1 MAYGVLY
8 EFHRTSTNGA
18 DMLITISQK
27 GYNGAVKKRAL
38 GRAPVIKRDN
48 NGHIY
53 GTSCELYA
61 ECLVDGEFSHLYTSD
76 AYEYKVE
83 VYKNNTLLWAGFVS
97 PELYS
102 EPDIAPPYD
111 VQIIATDGL
120 GELKNYNFNKRGV
133 ASILDHI
140 KALMSN
146 TGIDLGFNVVSGL
159 RYIDENGA
167 ASAIKDILNV
177 KLDLDH
183 EEGNTCYDVLQGI
196 LSSLNANITQHNGSY
211 LMFRETDFI
220 SKAGAN
226 GVEAFTAAGNNIN
239 LGVASFGT
247 MKANQWWPVG
257 QLSTVIEPAKNQ
269 IVLKSPNHYKGNV
282 LRFDNWTTSEM
293 ASFSEAENAY
303 ILPGANSYIT
313 QTVDFGGHQVGYR
326 LGLRVRARNV
336 GTATEEEQNIGL
348 KVEMEGQTST
358 VGPNYWLVKPATGGR
373 RPTSGYMWRNTESS
387 FEEDLTT
394 PSEAEDASDAQDIDI
409 VLPLYREGLRAFAY
423 AKRIKLTIFNPKG
436 LYNIHVYDVSLVK
449 YEQIKGYEA
458 NVTID
463 NMARESESDVNL
475 TITAGDLAP
484 AAGNVFMTGLPLRPT
499 DSEVITKWQIEN
511 NASQDYLAAM
521 AFDYSRGISLPRM
534 KYSGILNVPGSAT
547 VLPTLFLRD
556 GTYYFPHTYS
566 YDLYSDEITVELIS
580 ISAADVSLSSV
591 AISQS
596 AEAVGTMGATTGGTS
611 GGGGAVSIPRD
622 KQMSDT
628 SDNAVENKVIKAYV
642 DQAKKDVEDLLASM
656 WQLIGDRVV
665 TDKKT
670 VVENDLIVE
679 GDVATGGSGGGTAA
693 AGTVTGVLV
702 GSDRYEDVTAGLLD
716 LTEAFNKID
725 VSEQLKDYLPLIG
738 GTLTGNLSVQKTSGD
753 STIYLGTG
761 GAVLYGETEKETALY
776 NSGDGYPAIKVKAG
790 TAHPIFRYNYKDNIV
805 LHSGNIG
812 SYAIGKDANGKVTSN
827 VDLQNAS
834 IRFYK
839 ADSSLRGI
847 LGAVGDDT
855 TNNLY
860 WYNNSAWKTIA
871 FTDSTVAAANQLV
884 TSAGDATVT
893 TSTEQT
899 TIYGNLWV
907 WAQGDTDRQIKLRNN
922 RSDLFTT
929 LKADGSA
936 EIFVSAPYSLKL
948 GTANTT
954 RLVVN
959 SSGNVTIGESDLAG
973 TDAKLYVHGKV
984 AAGALNV
991 SSILTSTNNSGFDI
1005 VAHGG
1010 AATAR
1015 IFLTK
1020 GTLRPWTED
1029 NGLIDLGL
1037 SNIRWRTLYAVGANL
1052 SGAATIG
1059 GTLSVSGKTTISN
1072 DLVVSGDVSTGGDG
1086 TGTGAAGT
1094 VTAIAVNGQTYE
1106 PTAGIVT
1113 IPDYPTSLTW
1123 SAINDR
1129 PTHLSDFTDDVVAGK
1144 YLPLIG
1150 GTLTGNL
1157 SVQKTSGD
1165 STIYLGTGGA
1175 VLYGETE
1182 KETALYNSG
1191 DGYPAIKV
1199 KAGTAHP
1206 IFRYNYK
1213 DNIVLH
1219 SGNIGSYAIGKDA
1232 NGKVTSNVD
1241 LQNASIR
1248 FYKADSSLRGILGAV
1263 GDDTTNNLYWYNN
1276 SAWKTIAFTDST
1288 VAAANQLVTSAGDA
1302 TVTTSTEQTTIY
1314 GNLWVW
1320 AQGDTD
1326 RQIKLRNN
1334 RSDLFTTLKADGSAE
1349 IFVSA
1354 PYSLKLGTA
1363 NTTRLVVN
1371 SSGNVTIGES
1381 DLAGTDAKLYVHG
1394 KVAAGALNVSS
1405 ILTSTNNS
1413 GFDIVAHGG
1422 AATARIFLTKG
1433 TLRPWTEDN
1442 GLIDLGLSNIRWRT
1456 LYAVGANL
1464 SGAATIGGTL
1474 SVTGKTTIS
1483 NDLVVSGDVS
1493 TGGNGGG
1500 SSSGGSGDSLCLG
1513 PVELDMQSITS
1524 LGTFTQAQMDGFGL
1538 TTAVI
1543 SNMLAGLYTKVIG
1556 LGGGDVYDYNGFGTI
1571 GSIIRLFLRQGN
1583 GESVDYTYT
1592 LYYDGSKWTITEN

>member
-348 KVEMEGQTST
+348 KVEMEGQTPT

-463 NMARESESDVNL
+463 NMARESESDVDL

-499 DSEVITKWQIEN
+499 DSEVITKWQIGN
-511 NASQDYLAAM
+511 DNAQDYLAIM

-547 VLPTLFLRD
+547 GLPTLFLRD

-656 WQLIGDRVV
+656 WQLIGDRVI

-679 GDVATGGSGGGTAA
+679 GDVATGGSGSGTSA

-725 VSEQLKDYLPLIG
+725 VSEQLKDYLPLSGGVID
-738 GTLTGNLSVQKTSGD
+738 GTLMNPLTIKTSAAEVGIPM
-753 STIYLGTG
+753 SVNNSAKMWVGWNSSY
-761 GAVLYGETEKETALY
+761 GAYLY
-776 NSGDGYPAIKVKAG
+776 NSASSKYLGIKDDGTPHFNGSTLI
-790 TAHPIFRYNYKDNIV
+790 
-805 LHSGNIG
+805 HSGNIKDHKAG
-812 SYAIGKDANGKVTSN
+812 DSTLLGGKAVNEFAYVGVYPEQGNYNYSMQSGIYRSNGKEEGLPNTNSGCSVIHTNFDS
-827 VDLQNAS
+827 
-834 IRFYK
+834 K
-839 ADSSLRGI
+839 AANQLFLDRTKDFFAYRRKTG
-847 LGAVGDDT
+847 GE
-855 TNNLY
+855 
-860 WYNNSAWKTIA
+860 WSAWKTIA
-871 FTDSTVAAANQLV
+871 FTDSTVAAANKIV
-884 TSAGDATVT
+884 TSGGADAV
-893 TSTEQT
+893 
-899 TIYGNLWV
+899 V
-907 WAQGDTDRQIKLRNN
+907 
-922 RSDLFTT
+922 
-929 LKADGSA
+929 
-936 EIFVSAPYSLKL
+936 VS
-948 GTANTT
+948 
-954 RLVVN
+954 
-959 SSGNVTIGESDLAG
+959 SSGNVLIGTATDNGTGYKLQVSGGIHTTGNLTLTGFAKANRFSTEGNYGLWKGSAYASGLAATDIALVGTTIG
-973 TDAKLYVHGKV
+973 LYSPVTM
-984 AAGALNV
+984 
-991 SSILTSTNNSGFDI
+991 TSTL
-1005 VAHGG
+1005 A
-1010 AATAR
+1010 
-1015 IFLTK
+1015 
-1020 GTLRPWTED
+1020 
-1029 NGLIDLGL
+1029 
-1037 SNIRWRTLYAVGANL
+1037 
-1052 SGAATIG
+1052 
-1059 GTLSVSGKTTISN
+1059 VSGKTTISN
-1072 DLVVSGDVSTGGDG
+1072 DLVVSGDVSTGGSG

-1094 VTAIAVNGQTYE
+1094 VTGIAVNGQTYE

-1123 SAINDR
+1123 SAIDGR
-1129 PTHLSDFTDDVVAGK
+1129 PTHLSDFTDDVVSGK
-1144 YLPLIG
+1144 YLPLSGGVID
-1150 GTLTGNL
+1150 GTLMNPLTI
-1157 SVQKTSGD
+1157 KTSAAEVGIPM
-1165 STIYLGTGGA
+1165 SVNNSAKMWVGWNSSYGA
-1175 VLYGETE
+1175 Y
-1182 KETALYNSG
+1182 LYNSASSKYLG
-1191 DGYPAIKV
+1191 IKDDGTPHFNGSTLI
-1199 KAGTAHP
+1199 
-1206 IFRYNYK
+1206 
-1213 DNIVLH
+1213 H
-1219 SGNIGSYAIGKDA
+1219 SGNIKDHKAGDSTLLGGKA
-1232 NGKVTSNVD
+1232 VNEFAYVGVYPEQGNYNYSMQSGIYRSNGKEEGLPNTNSGCSVIHTNFDS
-1241 LQNASIR
+1241 
-1248 FYKADSSLRGILGAV
+1248 KAANQLFLDRTKDFFAYRRKTGGE
-1263 GDDTTNNLYWYNN
+1263 W

-1288 VAAANQLVTSAGDA
+1288 VAAANKIVTSGGADA
-1302 TVTTSTEQTTIY
+1302 V
-1314 GNLWVW
+1314 V
-1320 AQGDTD
+1320 
-1326 RQIKLRNN
+1326 
-1334 RSDLFTTLKADGSAE
+1334 
-1349 IFVSA
+1349 VS
-1354 PYSLKLGTA
+1354 
-1363 NTTRLVVN
+1363 
-1371 SSGNVTIGES
+1371 SSGNVLIGTATDNGTGYKLQVSGGIHTTGNLTLTGFAKANRFSTEGNYGLWKGSAYASGLAATDIALVGTTIG
-1381 DLAGTDAKLYVHG
+1381 LYSPVTM
-1394 KVAAGALNVSS
+1394 
-1405 ILTSTNNS
+1405 TST
-1413 GFDIVAHGG
+1413 
-1422 AATARIFLTKG
+1422 L
-1433 TLRPWTEDN
+1433 
-1442 GLIDLGLSNIRWRT
+1442 
-1456 LYAVGANL
+1456 AV
-1464 SGAATIGGTL
+1464 S
-1474 SVTGKTTIS
+1474 GKTTIS

-1513 PVELDMQSITS
+1513 PVELDMQSISS

-1538 TTAVI
+1538 TTTVI
-1543 SNMLAGLYTKVIG
+1543 SNMLAGLYTKVINWG
-1556 LGGGDVYDYNGFGTI
+1556 VGDVYDYNGFGVI
-1571 GSIIRLFLRQGN
+1571 GSIIRLYFRQGN

-1592 LYYDGSKWTITEN
+1592 LYYDKTKWTVTEN

>member
-83 VYKNNTLLWAGFVS
+83 VYKNDTLLWAGFVS

-226 GVEAFTAAGNNIN
+226 GVEAFTATGNNIN

-348 KVEMEGQTST
+348 KVEMEGQTSA

-499 DSEVITKWQIEN
+499 DSEVITKWQIGN

-702 GSDRYEDVTAGLLD
+702 GNDRYEDVTAGLLD

-725 VSEQLKDYLPLIG
+725 VSDQLKDYLPLSGGVLQADSADMLVINRLSSTSSAYITFKGNNSLRGRIG
-738 GTLTGNLSVQKTSGD
+738 FDASNNPIVQDINYGTGNQTL
-753 STIYLGTG
+753 IH
-761 GAVLYGETEKETALY
+761 A
-776 NSGDGYPAIKVKAG
+776 
-790 TAHPIFRYNYKDNIV
+790 
-805 LHSGNIG
+805 GNIG
-812 SYAIGKDANGKVTSN
+812 SQSVDSAKVLSTSFHENINYSPKTSQLKLIRSTDGNALTNGFPLDYVSGLSVMAGYTGWQMVTYGN
-827 VDLQNAS
+827 WTGEPNP
-834 IRFYK
+834 RFR
-839 ADSSLRGI
+839 SL
-847 LGAVGDDT
+847 GDDG
-855 TNNLY
+855 N
-860 WYNNSAWKTIA
+860 WSPWKTIA
-871 FTDSTVAAANQLV
+871 FTDSNVASATKLQTARTIWGQSFNGSANIGDNGKGQWLFLNSGGEGIYISGAAISWHNSQN
-884 TSAGDATVT
+884 TWSAGGIV
-893 TSTEQT
+893 
-899 TIYGNLWV
+899 
-907 WAQGDTDRQIKLRNN
+907 
-922 RSDLFTT
+922 F
-929 LKADGSA
+929 
-936 EIFVSAPYSLKL
+936 
-948 GTANTT
+948 
-954 RLVVN
+954 N
-959 SSGNVTIGESDLAG
+959 SSGNVTIGASDSA
-973 TDAKLYVHGKV
+973 
-984 AAGALNV
+984 
-991 SSILTSTNNSGFDI
+991 STNYRFYVDGTANISGKTYI
-1005 VAHGG
+1005 GSEGEAML
-1010 AATAR
+1010 
-1015 IFLTK
+1015 FL
-1020 GTLRPWTED
+1020 R
-1029 NGLIDLGL
+1029 
-1037 SNIRWRTLYAVGANL
+1037 RTNYHSYIVGASTIAISTNGS
-1052 SGAATIG
+1052 SGNIAAVFQKDKAANFLG
-1059 GTLSVSGKTTISN
+1059 AVSMASTLSVTGKTTISN
-1072 DLVVSGDVSTGGDG
+1072 DLVVSGDVSTGGSG
-1086 TGTGAAGT
+1086 ESTGAAGT

-1129 PTHLSDFTDDVVAGK
+1129 PTHLSDFTDDVVSGK
-1144 YLPLIG
+1144 YLPLSGGVLQADSADMLVINRLSSTSSAYITFKGNNSLRGRIG
-1150 GTLTGNL
+1150 FDASNNPIVQDINYGTGNQTL
-1157 SVQKTSGD
+1157 
-1165 STIYLGTGGA
+1165 IHA
-1175 VLYGETE
+1175 
-1182 KETALYNSG
+1182 
-1191 DGYPAIKV
+1191 
-1199 KAGTAHP
+1199 
-1206 IFRYNYK
+1206 
-1213 DNIVLH
+1213 
-1219 SGNIGSYAIGKDA
+1219 GNIGSQSVDSAKVLSTSFHENINYSPKTSQLKLIRSTDGNALT
-1232 NGKVTSNVD
+1232 NGFPLDYVSGLSVMAGYTGWQMVTYGNWTGEP
-1241 LQNASIR
+1241 NPR
-1248 FYKADSSLRGILGAV
+1248 FRSL
-1263 GDDTTNNLYWYNN
+1263 GDDGNW
-1276 SAWKTIAFTDST
+1276 SPWKTIAFTDSN
-1288 VAAANQLVTSAGDA
+1288 VASATKLQTARTIWGQSFNGSANIGDNGKGQWLFLNSGGEGIYISGAAISWHNSQNTWSAGGI
-1302 TVTTSTEQTTIY
+1302 V
-1314 GNLWVW
+1314 
-1320 AQGDTD
+1320 
-1326 RQIKLRNN
+1326 
-1334 RSDLFTTLKADGSAE
+1334 F
-1349 IFVSA
+1349 
-1354 PYSLKLGTA
+1354 
-1363 NTTRLVVN
+1363 N
-1371 SSGNVTIGES
+1371 SSGNVTIGAS
-1381 DLAGTDAKLYVHG
+1381 DSA
-1394 KVAAGALNVSS
+1394 
-1405 ILTSTNNS
+1405 STNYRFYVDGTANIS
-1413 GFDIVAHGG
+1413 GKTYIGSEGEAML
-1422 AATARIFLTKG
+1422 FL
-1433 TLRPWTEDN
+1433 R
-1442 GLIDLGLSNIRWRT
+1442 RT
-1456 LYAVGANL
+1456 NYHSYIVGASTIAISTNGS
-1464 SGAATIGGTL
+1464 SGNIAAVFQKDKAANFLGAVSMASTL

-1493 TGGNGGG
+1493 TGGSGGG
-1500 SSSGGSGDSLCLG
+1500 SSSGGGDSNCLG
-1513 PVELDMQSITS
+1513 PVELDMQSISS

-1538 TTAVI
+1538 TTTVI
-1543 SNMLAGLYTKVIG
+1543 SNMLAGLYTKVIDW
-1556 LGGGDVYDYNGFGTI
+1556 GGGDVYDYNGFGVI
-1571 GSIIRLFLRQGN
+1571 GSIIRLYFRQGN

-1592 LYYDGSKWTITEN
+1592 LYYDKTKWTVTEN